1 MAEGGEGASSSRTYR
16 ILLVAVIV
24 MGVALVLGFIFVF
37 STIAYRL
44 SRGSGAAQAPA
55 ALTLDGAP
63 RSVSLDGDR
72 LAVLV
77 ATPEGDAVVIYD
89 LRSGKETRRVR
100 FLARSP

>member
-1 MAEGGEGASSSRTYR
+1 MAEAGEQVSSSRTYR

-24 MGVALVLGFIFVF
+24 MGVVLVLGFVFVF

-44 SRGSGAAQAPA
+44 SKRGGAAQTPA

-63 RSVSLDGDR
+63 RSFSLDGDR

-77 ATPEGDAVVIYD
+77 ATPEGDAIVIYD
-89 LRSGKETRRVR
+89 LRSGKETQRLR
-100 FLARSP
+100 FLARPP

>member
-1 MAEGGEGASSSRTYR
+1 MAEAGEGASSSRTYR

-24 MGVALVLGFIFVF
+24 MGVVLVLGFVFVS

-44 SRGSGAAQAPA
+44 SKRGGAAQTAA

-63 RSVSLDGDR
+63 RSFSLDGDR

-77 ATPEGDAVVIYD
+77 ATPEGDAIVIYD
-89 LRSGKETRRVR
+89 LRSGKEAQRLR